1 MAKQIFAFIVVL
13 RALSALII
21 TNSHYNHIYP
31 LEIIANGGL
40 LGDVLFF
47 AISGFCIA
55 NVPTNFAA
63 WFRKRFIRIYC
74 PVWIIT
80 LIYFGIGVYS
90 ASTLWEGVKLFLWPT
105 YYHFVGSIILLYIPF
120 YWICR
125 GGLSRKKYFVAS
137 GILLAIQVAIYLTIY
152 DTSYYHIDKVREP
165 MIWFLFLQSM
175 LLGAYFRINAN
186 NIQKVKREGMVFLL
200 FGILVLYF
208 VSKMLFAKDNQYSEY
223 QLINQVI
230 LFGVLFLFFKVFMS
244 LERAF
249 QKMPRKLHS
258 VARFLADHT
267 LEIYLVQYVI
277 IAKMNYGPF
286 PVNWVIVSL
295 SIMVAAVVLRYVSQF
310 VLNRITK
317 HE

>member
-1 MAKQIFAFIVVL
+1 MVSKA
-13 RALSALII
+13 
-21 TNSHYNHIYP
+21 IYP
-31 LEIIANGGL
+31 YLLSCLDYHVDLFRNRRLFGKYVMGGSKIVFVADL
-40 LGDVLFF
+40 LP
-47 AISGFCIA
+47 FCG
-55 NVPTNFAA
+55 
-63 WFRKRFIRIYC
+63 K
-74 PVWIIT
+74 
-80 LIYFGIGVYS
+80 
-90 ASTLWEGVKLFLWPT
+90 
-105 YYHFVGSIILLYIPF
+105 YHFALYPVLLDMSWRVVPKEIFCGEWHIVGYSS
-120 YWICR
+120 
-125 GGLSRKKYFVAS
+125 GDLS
-137 GILLAIQVAIYLTIY
+137 Y

-200 FGILVLYF
+200 FGTLVLYF

-317 HE
+317 YE